1 MRTPA
6 ELPTPGGS
14 YGRAYGVRWLTLPP
28 TSLSHEGPHPRGAVG
43 GGGRGADG
51 GRGTGAVSETLAR
64 APPWL
69 FSAES
74 DLSPVVW
81 QPHVGEV
88 GDPPRY
94 DRTACHARLID
105 RNGRAHAMGTVDAH
119 AQIWNSLTAT
129 GVPMPWARPMPTPV
143 PICSRPAT
151 HSDARALTQAA
162 PPAGRQ
168 VRVDARGW
176 GAARPPWI
184 LSHFVCSAWPGS
196 DGREQAMRAWGR
208 WDAPSIGHA
217 LPEYASQWGK
227 RRSRMVGLALP
238 VVASTMEELTA
249 WARLVVLSGA
259 LLGRTPVLPEARCMC
274 MPAHARATRG

>member
-28 TSLSHEGPHPRGAVG
+28 TSLSHDGPHPRGAVG

-94 DRTACHARLID
+94 DRTACRARLID
-105 RNGRAHAMGTVDAH
+105 RNGRAHAMGTAD
-119 AQIWNSLTAT
+119 
-129 GVPMPWARPMPTPV
+129 
-143 PICSRPAT
+143 
-151 HSDARALTQAA
+151 
-162 PPAGRQ
+162 
-168 VRVDARGW
+168 
-176 GAARPPWI
+176 
-184 LSHFVCSAWPGS
+184 
-196 DGREQAMRAWGR
+196 
-208 WDAPSIGHA
+208 
-217 LPEYASQWGK
+217 
-227 RRSRMVGLALP
+227 
-238 VVASTMEELTA
+238 
-249 WARLVVLSGA
+249 
-259 LLGRTPVLPEARCMC
+259 
-274 MPAHARATRG
+274 AHARAHLLAPSHTLGCPCAHASGPARRPPGARRCARVGRRAASMDLIALCLLRLAWVGWA